1 VADKFVEF
9 FEGAFVQKQI
19 DAFAGA
25 ELALFVLAFAA
36 LRAAAR
42 FGFRVSFAEF
52 FEAIVMLAR
61 RGHRANSGKS
71 KMEIRKSF
79 GPRAGAIAIFLT
91 ATHGFMLRLEN
102 VTWLCFE

>member
-1 VADKFVEF
+1 VAYKFIEF
-9 FEGAFVQKQI
+9 FESTFVEKQI
-19 DAFAGA
+19 NAFTSA

-42 FGFRVSFAEF
+42 FGFRVSFAEL
-52 FEAIVMLAR
+52 FEAIVVLAVGR
-61 RGHRANSGKS
+61 HRGNPGKL
-71 KMEIRKSF
+71 KMKLRKSF

-91 ATHGFMLRLEN
+91 ATHGSMLRLEN